1 MKIKKYLIVI
11 YEKIKDKNTDNS
23 TNELKDTSFVNKSFK
38 LKKLAPA
45 IAGTDK

>member
-23 TNELKDTSFVNKSFK
+23 ANELKAISFVNTSFK

-45 IAGTDK
+45 IAGIDK

>member
-11 YEKIKDKNTDNS
+11 YEKIKDKNMDNS
-23 TNELKDTSFVNKSFK
+23 TKELKVTSFMNTSFK

-45 IAGTDK
+45 IAGIDK

>member
-11 YEKIKDKNTDNS
+11 YEKIKDKNTDNII
-23 TNELKDTSFVNKSFK
+23 NELKVASFVNTSFK

-45 IAGTDK
+45 IAGTDR

>member
-1 MKIKKYLIVI
+1 M
-11 YEKIKDKNTDNS
+11 KDKNTENN
-23 TNELKDTSFVNKSFK
+23 TIKLKLISLAKISFK